1 MTGSSA
7 SDQDGLGLVTIPR
20 DEPEASEGRDPILY
34 NEHIANL
41 MQQMAN
47 MQREI
52 DRLRNLT
59 NLSISL
65 NTPLPEHRADATI
78 PPVDSPS
85 PQDFLPNPSPFKTN
99 MTAPKQPVNQPQVN
113 FANINSQQT
122 NPLPF
127 TTPYVSQTPVIQ
139 TTLTQAPLTET
150 NPLTQKAPLTQANPL
165 IQKYQTI
172 QHIPVTHTTTPN
184 MQYVPQVYVTEA
196 QPFVTPIPTMPE
208 VDPYEEMERKAR
220 SKADESVA
228 REIHNLKEAFKSIQ
242 LHKECEGFEYEDLCV
257 HPDVELPVGYK
268 VPKFDVFDGKGN
280 PRAHLRSYCD
290 KLVGVGKDEAIRMKL
305 FIRSLTGEALD
316 WYTSQDPKKWHS
328 WSIMAQDFM
337 DRFKFNTEA
346 IPDRFYLMKLE
357 KKSTES
363 FREYAMRWRADA
375 AKVQPPMTESEMTSL
390 FIQSQKDATYY
401 EKMISVV
408 GQKFFEVVRMGE
420 FIEEGIKTGRIT
432 NLAALQ
438 ATSKAIQS
446 DSIGGAFKKKKD
458 GVSAVMT
465 IQERRPNQMLTYQ
478 NPLPQPSYHSQY
490 TQVPQPYYQ
499 PSVAPYPVYT
509 TQPIYYPSR
518 APTYPNTSQ
527 YRPTYPPQP
536 HYQTQIRPSN
546 PPRPRPNFERRP
558 PKTYTPLAEPLSQ
571 LYERLRTAGILQ
583 PIQARI
589 PNPLPGW
596 YDDTKHCVYH
606 SGAAGHDT
614 ENCLTLKDKIEA
626 LIKEG
631 VIQLRGAAPNVNNN
645 PLPNHENVNM
655 ITIDEECN
663 LEGTILPI
671 KEEKNVMASAFIA
684 PIITIQA
691 RAPFEVEVLV
701 PKPKIT
707 VLVAQSTHFDTK
719 AVPWSYSTDT
729 KDKGKGKVV
738 VEVAAAGMTRSGRCY
753 APEGV
758 ARIVPNK
765 EVNQK
770 KVVTEAEI
778 EDFWRKMPTKE
789 YSVVEQLKKTPA
801 QISLMSLLMSS
812 ETHRSALVKV
822 LSEAYVPA
830 NITSENLSAMVG
842 QVLEAN
848 KVCFHE
854 KELPSEV
861 IGEIDLPLQIGPEE
875 FVVEFQVLDIP
886 ASYNLLL
893 GRPWI
898 HMAGAV
904 PSTLHQNLKFVWN
917 HHEIIVHGEGSN
929 SMYPENSIPVV
940 ESMEELDGSVFH
952 TKEIMCVHQTER
964 VKLPRVL
971 VMVAWEMLKNGFMP
985 GRGLGV
991 NLGGIV
997 EPIQLSGQKYTFGL
1011 GYKPTPEE
1019 VSLADLKRKSDISL
1033 PHPIPHLNQSF
1044 SKAYIIKESEEDAE
1058 NTLVE
1063 GRKNLFIEEA
1073 ECNMILED
1081 CTEIPTIWD
1090 VEPGDALNNWTY
1102 NPSPFP
1108 RKSCEQINESANTEN
1123 VTCNEMSKQ
1132 ISNTEQSFAEYE
1144 EEVQPEELTEDF
1156 EHFENKIKPN
1166 LDETETVNLGDS
1178 ELMKETRIS
1187 IHLTLSQRKELIDL
1201 LGQYMDVFAWSYDDM
1216 PGLSTNIVSHKLPT
1230 DPSCPPVKQKPRK
1243 IKPDLSLKVKEV
1255 SKQINANVIRVTKY
1269 PTWLANIVPVPKKD
1283 GKIRVCVDYRDLNKA
1298 SPKDD
1303 FPLPNIHILIDN
1315 CAKHELQSFVDCF
1328 AGYHQILMDE
1338 EDADKTAFITPWGVY
1353 CYRVMPFGL
1362 KNAGATYMRAMTTI
1376 FHDMIHK
1383 EIEVYVDDVII
1394 KSQKSSNHLT
1404 DLKKFFDRLRRYNLK
1419 LNPAKCAFGVPAGK
1433 LLGFIVSRKG
1443 IELDPSKI
1451 KAIQDLPPPKSRKDV
1466 MSFLGRLNYIS
1477 RFIAQSTI
1485 ICEPIFKLLRKDAA
1499 IKWTEDC
1506 QQAFDRIKEYLSSPP
1521 VLVPPKPGRPLLLYM
1536 SVSDNAFGCVLGQH
1550 DETGRKEQAIYYL
1563 SKKFTPYEARYTLLE
1578 RTCCALTW
1586 VAQKL
1591 RHYLCAYTTFLI
1603 SRMDPLKYIF
1613 QKPMPTG
1620 KLAKWQILL
1629 SEFDIIYVT
1638 QKAIKGQALADH
1650 LAENPVDEEYEPL
1663 KTYFPDE
1670 EVLFIGEDI
1679 LEEYHGWRMFF
1690 DAKFKFLCTNNMA
1703 EYEACILGL
1712 RMAVDMN
1719 IQELLVIGDSDLL
1732 IHQVQGE
1739 WSTKNV
1745 KILPYLQCVKEICKK
1760 FIKIEF
1766 RHIPRA
1772 QNEFAD
1778 ALATMSSMI
1787 QHPDKN
1793 YIDPIKINVQDQ
1805 PAYCFHVDEE
1815 IDGEPWY
1822 YDIVRYL
1829 KEGDYPEGISNI
1841 QKRTLRRLANHF
1853 FLSGEILYRRTP
1865 DLGLLRCV
1873 DSQEASK
1880 LIEEIHGG
1888 TCGPHMNCFTLAKK
1902 IVRAGYFWMTME
1914 TDCIRFVRKSWGM
1927 DVIGPIEPAASNGHR
1942 FILVAIDYFT
1952 KWVEASSHK
1961 SVTKK
1966 VVTDFVRNNIVCRF
1980 GIPHSIITDNGANL
1994 NSGLMHEICDKFKI
2008 IHRNSTPYRPQM
2020 NGAVEAANKNIK
2032 RLLVYGTEAV
2042 LPMEVEIPSLRIIQ
2056 EAELSDAK
2064 WIQSRYEQLMLI
2076 DEKRMNAVCHG
2087 QLYQH
2092 RMAKAFNK
2100 KVRLRQFRPGQLVLK
2115 RIFPHQEEAKGK
2127 FAPNWHGPYVVHR
2140 VLTGGAVILAEM
2152 DGKIWPKAIN
2162 SDAIKKYYV

>member
-1 MTGSSA
+1 
-7 SDQDGLGLVTIPR
+7 
-20 DEPEASEGRDPILY
+20 
-34 NEHIANL
+34 
-41 MQQMAN
+41 
-47 MQREI
+47 
-52 DRLRNLT
+52 
-59 NLSISL
+59 
-65 NTPLPEHRADATI
+65 
-78 PPVDSPS
+78 
-85 PQDFLPNPSPFKTN
+85 
-99 MTAPKQPVNQPQVN
+99 
-113 FANINSQQT
+113 
-122 NPLPF
+122 
-127 TTPYVSQTPVIQ
+127 
-139 TTLTQAPLTET
+139 
-150 NPLTQKAPLTQANPL
+150 
-165 IQKYQTI
+165 
-172 QHIPVTHTTTPN
+172 
-184 MQYVPQVYVTEA
+184 
-196 QPFVTPIPTMPE
+196 
-208 VDPYEEMERKAR
+208 
-220 SKADESVA
+220 
-228 REIHNLKEAFKSIQ
+228 
-242 LHKECEGFEYEDLCV
+242 
-257 HPDVELPVGYK
+257 
-268 VPKFDVFDGKGN
+268 
-280 PRAHLRSYCD
+280 
-290 KLVGVGKDEAIRMKL
+290 
-305 FIRSLTGEALD
+305 
-316 WYTSQDPKKWHS
+316 
-328 WSIMAQDFM
+328 
-337 DRFKFNTEA
+337 
-346 IPDRFYLMKLE
+346 
-357 KKSTES
+357 
-363 FREYAMRWRADA
+363 
-375 AKVQPPMTESEMTSL
+375 
-390 FIQSQKDATYY
+390 
-401 EKMISVV
+401 
-408 GQKFFEVVRMGE
+408 MGE

-465 IQERRPNQMLTYQ
+465 IQECRPNQMLTYQ

-518 APTYPNTSQ
+518 VPTYPNPSQ
-527 YRPTYPPQP
+527 YRPIYPPQS

-614 ENCLTLKDKIEA
+614 ENCLTLKDKIDA

-738 VEVAAAGMTRSGRCY
+738 VEAAAVGMTRSGRCY
-753 APEGV
+753 ASEGV

-770 KVVTEAEI
+770 RIVTEAEI

-854 KELPSEV
+854 EELPSEGLGHNKALNITVRCRDKFVSRVLIDNGSAVNICPFNTLRALGINIGKIRESHVRVRGFDGTQREV
-861 IGEIDLPLQIGPEE
+861 IGKIDLPLQIGPEE

-904 PSTLHQNLKFVWN
+904 PSTLHQNLKFIWN

-929 SMYPENSIPVV
+929 SMYPGNSIPVV

-971 VMVAWEMLKNGFMP
+971 MMVAWEMLKNGFVP

-997 EPIQLSGQKYTFGL
+997 ELIQLSGQKYTFGL
-1011 GYKPTPEE
+1011 GYKPTPKK
-1019 VSLADLKRKSDISL
+1019 VSLADLKRKSDISF

-1058 NTLVE
+1058 DTLVE
-1063 GRKNLFIEEA
+1063 GLKNLFMEEV

-1081 CTEIPTIWD
+1081 CTEIPTIWN

-1108 RKSCEQINESANTEN
+1108 RKSCEQINESVNIEN
-1123 VTCNEMSKQ
+1123 VTCNEISKQ

-1144 EEVQPEELTEDF
+1144 EEVQPEELAEDF

-1187 IHLTLSQRKELIDL
+1187 IHLNPSQRKELIDP

-1230 DPSCPPVKQKPRK
+1230 DLSCPPVKQKPRK
-1243 IKPDLSLKVKEV
+1243 IKPDLSLKVKKEV
-1255 SKQINANVIRVTKY
+1255 SKQIDANVIRVTKY

-1283 GKIRVCVDYRDLNKA
+1283 GKIRVCVDYQDLNKA
-1298 SPKDD
+1298 SPKDE
-1303 FPLPNIHILIDN
+1303 FPLQNIHILIDN
-1315 CAKHELQSFVDCF
+1315 CAKHELQSFIDCF

-1338 EDADKTAFITPWGVY
+1338 EDADKTTLITPWGVY

-1376 FHDMIHK
+1376 FHDIIHK

-1433 LLGFIVSRKG
+1433 LLGFIMSRKG

-1499 IKWTEDC
+1499 IKWIEDC
-1506 QQAFDRIKEYLSSPP
+1506 QQAFDRIKEYLSSSP

-1613 QKPMPTG
+1613 QKPMPMG
-1620 KLAKWQILL
+1620 KLAIWQILL

-1690 DAKFKFLCTNNMA
+1690 DGAANSKGVGAGAVLISESGQHYPVSAKFKFLCTNNMA

-1853 FLSGEILYRRTP
+1853 FLSGEILYRKTP

-1888 TCGPHMNCFTLAKK
+1888 TCGPHMNGFTLAKK
-1902 IVRAGYFWMTME
+1902 IVRARYFWMTME
-1914 TDCIRFVRKSWGM
+1914 TDCIRFVRKCHQCQIHGDLIRVPPNKLNVTSSPWPFVAWGM

-1942 FILVAIDYFT
+1942 FILVAIYYFA

-2008 IHRNSTPYRPQM
+2008 IHCNSTPYRPQM

-2032 RLLVYGTEAV
+2032 RILRKMIDNYKHWHENLPFALLGYRTTIRTSTGATPYLLVYGTEAV

-2076 DEKRMNAVCHG
+2076 DEKRINAVCHG

-2092 RMAKAFNK
+2092 RMAKSFNK

-2115 RIFPHQEEAKGK
+2115 RISPHQEEAKGK

>member
-1 MTGSSA
+1 MVVLRVKKDVLTPLVILCDVQVLEIVLFVMSLDIIPRRAASIIQPGSQVVRATSVSVVRDCGDLASIRKGNAQVLDSLYLNKVVAEEVLSLYLEFEFFFVHSKLRGDFERGFFFLSNLFPQRLIRVDCELADHPYFTRSKGRSPADMTGSSS

-20 DEPEASEGRDPILY
+20 DEPEASEGRDPIPY

-65 NTPLPEHRADATI
+65 NTPLPKHGADATI

-85 PQDFLPNPSPFKTN
+85 PQDFLSNPSPFKTN

-127 TTPYVSQTPVIQ
+127 TTPYVSQTPVLQ

-150 NPLTQKAPLTQANPL
+150 NPLTQKAPLTQNNPL

-184 MQYVPQVYVTEA
+184 IQYVPQVYVTEA

-220 SKADESVA
+220 SKTDESVA
-228 REIHNLKEAFKSIQ
+228 REIRNLKEAFKSIQ
-242 LHKECEGFEYEDLCV
+242 LHKECEGLEYEDLCV
-257 HPDVELPVGYK
+257 HSDVELPAGYK
-268 VPKFDVFDGKGN
+268 VPKFDVFDRKGN

-290 KLVGVGKDEAIRMKL
+290 KLFGVGKDEAIRMKL
-305 FIRSLTGEALD
+305 FIRSLTGKALD

-401 EKMISVV
+401 ENMISVV
-408 GQKFFEVVRMGE
+408 GQKFFEVVRMAE

-465 IQERRPNQMLTYQ
+465 IQE
-478 NPLPQPSYHSQY
+478 H
-490 TQVPQPYYQ
+490 
-499 PSVAPYPVYT
+499 
-509 TQPIYYPSR
+509 
-518 APTYPNTSQ
+518 
-527 YRPTYPPQP
+527 
-536 HYQTQIRPSN
+536 
-546 PPRPRPNFERRP
+546 
-558 PKTYTPLAEPLSQ
+558 
-571 LYERLRTAGILQ
+571 
-583 PIQARI
+583 
-589 PNPLPGW
+589 
-596 YDDTKHCVYH
+596 
-606 SGAAGHDT
+606 T

-691 RAPFEVEVLV
+691 RAPFEVEVL
-701 PKPKIT
+701 
-707 VLVAQSTHFDTK
+707 
-719 AVPWSYSTDT
+719 
-729 KDKGKGKVV
+729 DKGKGKVV
-738 VEVAAAGMTRSGRCY
+738 VEAAAAGMTRSGRCY

-758 ARIVPNK
+758 ARVGPNK
-765 EVNQK
+765 EVNPNR
-770 KVVTEAEI
+770 VVTEAEI
-778 EDFWRKMPTKE
+778 EDFWRKMTTKE
-789 YSVVEQLKKTPA
+789 YSVVEHLRKTPA
-801 QISLMSLLMSS
+801 QISLMSLLMSF

-822 LSEAYVPA
+822 LNEAYVPA
-830 NITSENLSAMVG
+830 EITSENLSAMVG

-854 KELPSEV
+854 EELPSEV

-886 ASYNLLL
+886 TSYNLLL

-929 SMYPENSIPVV
+929 SMYPGSSIPVV
-940 ESMEELDGSVFH
+940 EIMEELDGFVFH

-971 VMVAWEMLKNGFMP
+971 MMVAWEMLKNGFMP

-1058 NTLVE
+1058 DTLVE
-1063 GRKNLFIEEA
+1063 GLKNLFMEEV
-1073 ECNMILED
+1073 ECNMSWRI
-1081 CTEIPTIWD
+1081 
-1090 VEPGDALNNWTY
+1090 V
-1102 NPSPFP
+1102 P
-1108 RKSCEQINESANTEN
+1108 RFRPYGIEQINESANTEN

-1166 LDETETVNLGDS
+1166 LDEIET
-1178 ELMKETRIS
+1178 
-1187 IHLTLSQRKELIDL
+1187 
-1201 LGQYMDVFAWSYDDM
+1201 MDVFAWSYDDM

-1243 IKPDLSLKVKEV
+1243 IKPDLSLKVKKEV
-1255 SKQINANVIRVTKY
+1255 SKQIDANVIRVIKY
-1269 PTWLANIVPVPKKD
+1269 PTWLANIVPVLKKD

-1338 EDADKTAFITPWGVY
+1338 EDADKTTFITPWGVY

-1499 IKWTEDC
+1499 IKRTEDC

-1563 SKKFTPYEARYTLLE
+1563 IKKFTPYEARYTLLE
-1578 RTCCALTW
+1578 CTCCALTW

-1613 QKPMPTG
+1613 QKPMPMG

-1690 DAKFKFLCTNNMA
+1690 DVKFKFLCTNNMA

-1793 YIDPIKINVQDQ
+1793 YIDPIKINVQNQ

-1815 IDGEPWY
+1815 MDGEPWY

-1888 TCGPHMNCFTLAKK
+1888 TCGPHMNGFTLAKK

-1914 TDCIRFVRKSWGM
+1914 IDCIRFVRKSWGM
-1927 DVIGPIEPAASNGHR
+1927 DVIGPIELAASNGHR

-1966 VVTDFVRNNIVCRF
+1966 VVTDFIRNNIVCRF

-2008 IHRNSTPYRPQM
+2008 IYRNSTPYRPQM
-2020 NGAVEAANKNIK
+2020 NGAVEAANKNFK

-2100 KVRLRQFRPGQLVLK
+2100 KVRLRKFRPGQLVLK

-2127 FAPNWHGPYVVHR
+2127 FVPNWHGPHVVHR

-2162 SDAIKKYYV
+2162 SNAIKKYYV